1 MNENIYHML
10 NLLNVF
16 LLVGVMSMNGKGRN
30 APLYLTKKLLAENVP
45 KAAFDAK
52 NLIVSNALPRLFVPQ
67 LGMLMGASSMPARYL
82 RRMLR
87 AKGFSKRQTRMLSRL
102 VFPTYAVRKKLW
114 ENAVTDSN
122 VGDILLGIQS
132 RQQAI
137 CDLIAHHNHGG
148 IRDQVLAN
156 IQEYEQKLSDL
167 ESELDSYEGE
177 KSWYAFYDAHIEKET
192 KKFKEMGHADRDAST
207 QAKQQLQSLWRCTKV
222 CGLLEDIAEVKR
234 LLDMMHVEGMAYDI
248 DKNLLEAGI
257 GELPQCHMATGN
269 SLWEEGRGPTTG
281 GHTYFDL
288 AWVTAQDWEPT
299 EQAVTEALSNEL
311 LTAPEG
317 ILANIPVPTLSEF
330 IAQEKQKWEDT
341 VRELPI
347 YGKVIEA
354 LEIEDKDAFT
364 LIEVESEQVSGTN
377 PLIMMHE
384 LTPSAQVDILR
395 GYAEG
400 QEDKELQESIMDL
413 ASSILDEF

>member
-1 MNENIYHML
+1 MP
-10 NLLNVF
+10 
-16 LLVGVMSMNGKGRN
+16 R
-30 APLYLTKKLLAENVP
+30 P
-45 KAAFDAK
+45 K
-52 NLIVSNALPRLFVPQ
+52 
-67 LGMLMGASSMPARYL
+67 
-82 RRMLR
+82 
-87 AKGFSKRQTRMLSRL
+87 
-102 VFPTYAVRKKLW
+102 
-114 ENAVTDSN
+114 
-122 VGDILLGIQS
+122 
-132 RQQAI
+132 
-137 CDLIAHHNHGG
+137 
-148 IRDQVLAN
+148 
-156 IQEYEQKLSDL
+156 
-167 ESELDSYEGE
+167 
-177 KSWYAFYDAHIEKET
+177 
-192 KKFKEMGHADRDAST
+192 
-207 QAKQQLQSLWRCTKV
+207 AKQQLQSLWRCTKV

-248 DKNLLEAGI
+248 DKNLLETGI
-257 GELPQCHMATGN
+257 GELPQCHMTTGN

-317 ILANIPVPTLSEF
+317 ILADIPVPTLSEF

-354 LEIEDKDAFT
+354 LEIEEKDAFT
-364 LIEVESEQVSGTN
+364 LIEVESEQVSGIN